1 MGLATVFKLS
11 IYILTGFVGVIL
23 GAAEYGFIPFISIPV
38 TIFAYWWC
46 ETGLDRAGNRRGLSE
61 SLALIF
67 GFLALLAASFEFF
80 SENYEGR
87 LLAGIHMVVY
97 LTWVVLLQQ
106 KSNYRYWL
114 LMTLGMMHVAVGA
127 VLTNATWYGACMVVY
142 LFGAIWTLSVFSLY
156 RVAQEF
162 AAIEPDSPNG
172 VAKPATTKSTARGEV
187 FDDIRLENNASWISL
202 RLVSGVAFTS
212 FAGLMIGAAFF
223 VLVPRVWVGSALG
236 ISDDALP
243 ASMKRVTGQA
253 SEVRLGDLGQILVS
267 NDPVL
272 NLKIYDI
279 QSEEQIGVH
288 KYAES
293 LGMSEPLF
301 RGAVLTNYAAG
312 NWKPISS
319 GNMIISIIPRK
330 YDPETKNAVQPA
342 FRHEIHLER
351 IGTNVLYCLGRPLA
365 MRDRDWTRV
374 ANTEVSSQLAIR
386 RDWFESLPGA
396 VDYTVITGQP
406 TNEDRLQPEGVP
418 NLKEANLKETS
429 YFQRS
434 GKKYMTICLEVSNDL
449 GRLTTLA
456 ERVRDDEARKIGRKL
471 TQIETAKAI
480 ESYLR
485 DSGEFSYSLSTPA
498 VDSNIDPVED
508 FLFNRRTGHCQYF
521 ATALALMLRAVQ
533 IPSRVVTGF
542 KGGVEQA
549 DGTLEV
555 EKRFAH
561 AWVEAWLDDRRW
573 VAFDATPEDGRA
585 ESVTEIGANKNLFAL
600 LSSRL
605 AVMWESN
612 ILDVSL
618 ERQEILIYEPLR
630 EWLNSVIEFQ
640 QTFVKS
646 PGDALRLLVANILD
660 LRTWMSLPGILVL
673 ALMISTAWLI
683 RRKSTWLR
691 GIFRRRAKVTADQ
704 SRRIEFYER
713 FAKLMKST
721 GRVRQL
727 GQTHQEFTSEVAPE
741 LARRLGDVGIEPDV
755 QAIAGLFYRVRF
767 GESELTESESTE
779 LNTLLGRLETGL
791 DPKSQRHPT
800 KA

>member
-127 VLTNATWYGACMVVY
+127 VLTSSTWYGACMVVY

-162 AAIEPDSPNG
+162 AAIEPDAPNV
-172 VAKPATTKSTARGEV
+172 VAQLESKKPSASGEV

-212 FAGLMIGAAFF
+212 FAGLIIGAAFF
-223 VLVPRVWVGSALG
+223 ILVPRVWVGSALG

-272 NLKIYDI
+272 NLKVYDI
-279 QSEEQIGVH
+279 RSDEQISVH

-293 LGMSEPLF
+293 LGLSEPLF

-319 GNMIISIIPRK
+319 GSMIISMIPRK
-330 YDPETKNAVQPA
+330 YEPESEHAIQPA
-342 FRHEIHLER
+342 FRQEIHLER
-351 IGTNVLYCLGRPLA
+351 IGTSVLYCLGRPLA
-365 MRDRDWTRV
+365 MRDRDWARV

-396 VDYTVITGQP
+396 VEYTVITGP
-406 TNEDRLQPEGVP
+406 STNDDRQQSDGAP
-418 NLKEANLKETS
+418 NPKEAS

-434 GKKYMTICLEVSNDL
+434 GRKYTTICLEISNDL
-449 GRLTTLA
+449 GRLTALA
-456 ERVRDDEARKIGRKL
+456 QKVLDDEEQRIGRKL
-471 TQIETAKAI
+471 TQLETVKAI

-485 DSGEFSYSLSTPA
+485 DSGEFAYSLSTPV

-542 KGGVEQA
+542 KGGVEKP

-600 LSSRL
+600 LSSKL

-646 PGDALRLLVANILD
+646 PAEAMRILIAKVLD
-660 LRTWMSLPGILVL
+660 LRTWMSLPGLLILSL
-673 ALMISTAWLI
+673 LISTAWLI
-683 RRKSTWLR
+683 RRKSAWLQ
-691 GIFRRRAKVTADQ
+691 GFFKRRAKVTSDQ

-713 FAKLMKST
+713 FVKLMKST
-721 GRVRQL
+721 GRVRQP
-727 GQTHQEFTSEVAPE
+727 GQTQQEFTSEVAPE

-755 QAIAGLFYRVRF
+755 QAIARLFYRVRF

-779 LNTLLGRLETGL
+779 LNTLLNRLETGL
-791 DPKSQRHPT
+791 APNSQRHPT